1 MKAIY
6 MTITMILLLV
16 PYSAIATSL
25 SLQEK
30 ISNSQL
36 QGKEIGRFAS
46 LSNSMLARHA
56 VQERLQSLGNNDEIE
71 MQRIFVSDLFSLSLG
86 KKNYITNATA
96 DYLLGSD
103 LSEIFLTEPG
113 LKKVSTSNDTISD
126 LMKLSVF
133 IESSKEILP
142 SYSGYSSKAPI
153 KVYAFIDVTCP
164 HCKSFH
170 LTHRAK
176 LQQKGVSFIYV
187 PFLRDVSNKKSR
199 QANIDVFCSSA
210 PESALDEYFLSG
222 SIVGDGSGSDSV
234 CSQLQLTVLNFLFQ
248 NGERYGLAGSP
259 MFLMEYGAVIYGGDA
274 LLSEILS
281 K

>member
-1 MKAIY
+1 MKAIC

-16 PYSAIATSL
+16 PCTAIATSL

-30 ISNSQL
+30 IRNSQS
-36 QGKEIGRFAS
+36 QGHEIGRFAS
-46 LSNSMLARHA
+46 LSNSALARRA
-56 VQERLQSLGNNDEIE
+56 VQGRLQSLGNDDVIG
-71 MQRIFVSDLFSLSLG
+71 MQRIFVSDLFSLNIGNKS
-86 KKNYITNATA
+86 YITNSTA

-142 SYSGYSSKAPI
+142 SYNGYSSKPPI

-176 LQQKGVSFIYV
+176 LQQKGVSFVYV

-199 QANIDVFCSSA
+199 KANIDVFCSST
-210 PESALDEYFLSG
+210 PEDALDEYFLSG
-222 SIVGDGSGSDSV
+222 SIVGDGSDSV

-259 MFLMEYGAVIYGGDA
+259 MFLMEYGSVIYGGDA